1 MLRSCLFS
9 VLLLALAASPA
20 LARNGICRGFNFQN
34 DLSAVGLYEVTAPGR
49 TRFVKGWSK
58 GGESCPSLSSEC
70 RQRSFLIEGNK
81 VVVNEIEG
89 DFACANYVDSKGVN
103 IANWIPLAA
112 LSQTVMQP
120 RWEGRWST
128 YNDSAVITAQVTAS
142 GRLLLNGG
150 ATYDTGATVNTG
162 AFTVDADPNAPELS
176 FGYYA
181 DRQMS
186 YEEAHA
192 GPKRCAARIRQ
203 LGPYLAV
210 IDNDACGGV
219 NVSFTGLYTRQ

>member
-1 MLRSCLFS
+1 MLRSYFYS
-9 VLLLALAASPA
+9 VLMLALAASPA
-20 LARNGICRGFNFQN
+20 LARNGICRGFNFED

-58 GGESCPSLSSEC
+58 GGESCPSLASDC
-70 RQRSFLIEGNK
+70 QQRSFLIAGDK
-81 VVVNEIEG
+81 VVVNEVEG
-89 DFACANYVDSKGVN
+89 DFACANYIDDKGVN
-103 IANWIPLAA
+103 LANWMPLAA

-128 YNDSAVITAQVTAS
+128 YDKSAVITVQMTAG
-142 GRLLLNGG
+142 GRLFINGG

-162 AFTVDADPNAPELS
+162 AFTVEADPSASDLA

-186 YEEAHA
+186 YEEANQ
-192 GPKRCAARIRQ
+192 GPQRCAVRIRQ

-210 IDNDACGGV
+210 IDNGACGGL
-219 NVSFTGLYTRQ
+219 NVSFTGLYSRR